1 MPSGPSNAYALSTA
15 SHGIR
20 RRSAA
25 SASRAR
31 VSAFSF
37 TSSSWR
43 AASHACGDT
52 IGGGFMADSSH
63 NLGPR
68 PSPASSYQSRPLG
81 GGASVGPLMRLLQH
95 PMPVEQ
101 LPRDGRAQP
110 RTSASRLGAE
120 RREDTMPHRGVL
132 LL

>member
-1 MPSGPSNAYALSTA
+1 MPSGPSNWYALSTA

-31 VSAFSF
+31 VSSFSF
-37 TSSSWR
+37 TSRSWR

-101 LPRDGRAQP
+101 LGGDGRAQP
-110 RTSASRLGAE
+110 RTYAPVAGSTDTSDRRLSQ
-120 RREDTMPHRGVL
+120 PP
-132 LL
+132 